1 MKFIDRIK
9 NIWAYSENA
18 PVSNGKKMVRSL
30 KGGRLSRL
38 TNWINATLTR
48 VNADVNA
55 DLLNTITKC
64 RDLAKNEA
72 IIRAY
77 LSSCQKN
84 IIGKSGITL
93 QCQLKKSND
102 ELDEKLNDEIEWAF
116 YDWGKA
122 MNGFLTVDGQTG
134 HNDFD
139 ALILRTLLIDGEV
152 FIRIHNEVKNPY
164 GLSFELIDSASIDF
178 TKIREASQGQN
189 AIVLGV
195 EVDKYYKPVA
205 YYLKP
210 RKQHNLPSRCA

>member
-1 MKFIDRIK
+1 MKFIDRLK
-9 NIWAYSENA
+9 NIWASSENA
-18 PVSNGKKMVRSL
+18 PVKGKKLSRSL

-38 TNWINATLTR
+38 TSWINATLTR

-64 RDLAKNEA
+64 RDLAKNEP
-72 IIRAY
+72 IVRAY
-77 LSSCQKN
+77 LSACQKN
-84 IIGKSGITL
+84 IVGKSGMTL
-93 QCQLKKSND
+93 QCQLKKNND

-152 FIRIHNEVKNPY
+152 FIRVHKEAKNPY

-178 TKIREASQGQN
+178 TKIREASQSQN

-210 RKQHNLPSRCA
+210 RKQHYLSSRSA

>member
-1 MKFIDRIK
+1 MKLIDRIK
-9 NIWAYSENA
+9 NIWANGENA
-18 PVSNGKKMVRSL
+18 PVKGKKMSRSF
-30 KGGRLSRL
+30 KGGRLNRF

-64 RDLAKNEA
+64 RDLAKNDP
-72 IIRAY
+72 IVRAY
-77 LSSCQKN
+77 LSACQKN
-84 IIGKSGITL
+84 IIGKAGLTL
-93 QCQLKKSND
+93 QSQMKKSEED
-102 ELDEKLNDEIEWAF
+102 LDEKLNDEIEWMF

-122 MNGFLTVDGQTG
+122 MNGYLTVDGQTG

-152 FIRIHNEVKNPY
+152 FIRIHREVKNPY
-164 GLSFELIDSASIDF
+164 GLSFELIDSASIDY
-178 TKIREASQGQN
+178 TKIRESSQGQN

-205 YYLKP
+205 YYVKP
-210 RKQHNLPSRCA
+210 R